1 MPLPTLYEARMGAS
15 LPGMDQASRA
25 SPSHSTARFW
35 RKLVI
40 DLTTMVG
47 IGVVMAVIGPYGSF
61 QASFPVRL
69 AYWVGL
75 GLAGYAFYRPI
86 GWLVEEL
93 GKKLELPTALLWVG
107 ACLLATVPMTAVVIA
122 IDRLP
127 RGMGWPGFEDFATYY
142 GYVLVVGSLVTVL
155 FFLLERAK
163 VVPSADQPLQPIAKK
178 PPTASVASGPRFLDR
193 LPPELGSELIALE
206 MEDHYVRAHTGLGSD
221 LVLLRLRDAIAELD
235 GIEGMQVHR
244 SWWVARGAVADV
256 KRDGRNI
263 RLVLDGGLEA
273 PVSRANVQPL
283 KDAGW
288 I

>member
-1 MPLPTLYEARMGAS
+1 MEPNPVTE
-15 LPGMDQASRA
+15 
-25 SPSHSTARFW
+25 TARFW

-61 QASFPVRL
+61 QSSFPVRL

-75 GLAGYAFYRPI
+75 GLAGYACYRPI
-86 GWLVEEL
+86 GWLVEQV
-93 GKKLELPTALLWVG
+93 GRKLELPILLLWIG

-127 RGMGWPGFEDFATYY
+127 RGMGWPGFDLLATYY

-155 FFLLERAK
+155 FFLLERAQ
-163 VVPSADQPLQPIAKK
+163 VVPSADLSPQPVFME
-178 PPTASVASGPRFLDR
+178 PPTASAAPGPRFLDR
-193 LPPELGSELIALE
+193 LPPELGSELVALE

-221 LVLLRLRDAIAELD
+221 LILLRLRDAIAELD